1 METILYF
8 VAKKKEKRKKNEIR
22 PPSQKQSNVLLGVVT
37 ITAQKMKFSNKDFF
51 SKREDFTT
59 DFFITFTEEIHN
71 RKLHFLRSAYYDFR
85 SSLIYHNSKIYLTYI
100 FGNAMQGTL
109 ETKT

>member
-1 METILYF
+1 MEAILYF
-8 VAKKKEKRKKNEIR
+8 VAKKKKIKKNEIR

-59 DFFITFTEEIHN
+59 DLFITFTEEI
-71 RKLHFLRSAYYDFR
+71 YDFR
-85 SSLIYHNSKIYLTYI
+85 SV
-100 FGNAMQGTL
+100 
-109 ETKT
+109 